1 MYFSFSIVILLLI
14 QNPIFFNLSENLPTN
29 VYVTTNNISH
39 KMRFIYVVDFSESI
53 KMGILS
59 S

>member
-1 MYFSFSIVILLLI
+1 MYFSFSIVILLI

-29 VYVTTNNISH
+29 VYETTNNISH
-39 KMRFIYVVDFSESI
+39 KMWFIYVVDFSESI